1 MWSPASERLAGSGV
15 SPTQVLASGVGS
27 WPGEAV
33 LETARATFGLLAD
46 DIPYLVELPDRGPGA
61 DLVGRGA
68 VLLEGLPVDL
78 QPSGWRLVDH
88 PGRDLG
94 RAQSFLHHDLDV
106 LAEVADGYTGP
117 LKLAVAGPWTLA
129 VSLSLVRLERAVV
142 DPGACRDIVSSLA
155 DGLAQHVAHVA
166 RLVPGA
172 DLTVQLDEPGLVAAL
187 QGSVPTASGLGRL
200 RAVDEQVAVEGLRAV
215 LDGARAGGAVRTVV
229 HCCAAGAPV
238 ALLGRTGVDALG
250 LDVSLLDTAGW
261 EAVATEVEAGRRLWA
276 GVVPTTGAMPSATAA
291 ADAVFVPWRTLGM
304 PAEQLLGQVLTPA
317 CGLAGGRRGGG
328 SPADA
333 RARLV
338 RTCEAARELSE
349 RAG

>member
-1 MWSPASERLAGSGV
+1 VTQS
-15 SPTQVLASGVGS
+15 QVLASGVGS

-33 LETARATFGLLAD
+33 VEAARATFGVLVD
-46 DIPYLVELPDRGPGA
+46 DIPHLVELPGRGPGA

-68 VLLEGLPVDL
+68 VFLEGLPVDL

-142 DPGACRDIVSSLA
+142 DPGACRDIVDSLA
-155 DGLAQHVAHVA
+155 AGLAQHVAHVA
-166 RLVPGA
+166 RLV
-172 DLTVQLDEPGLVAAL
+172 PGLVAAL

-200 RAVDEQVAVEGLRAV
+200 RAVDEQVAIEGLRVV
-215 LDGARAGGAVRTVV
+215 LDGARAGGAARTVI
-229 HCCAAGAPV
+229 HCCAAGPPV
-238 ALLGRTGVDALG
+238 ALLGRTGVDALS

-276 GVVPTTGAMPSATAA
+276 GVVPTTGALPSATAA

-304 PAEQLLGQVLTPA
+304 PAEQLLDVVLTPA

-333 RARLV
+333 RTRLV
-338 RTCEAARELSE
+338 RTREAARALTEKSV
-349 RAG
+349 